1 MAVGTW
7 VRRMGLL
14 GSSLLAGCGEAPPA
28 ALGTLEWDRISVP
41 APAAEVISTV
51 DVREGQAVKAGALL
65 MRLDPVRGAAQL
77 DAAQAETARAQAQL
91 EELQV
96 GPRPEQIA
104 QAQAQ
109 LTALRAQAA
118 EATAY
123 YRRVQ
128 PLARQRLV
136 AAADL
141 DRARATADN
150 AVASVRAAEQAW
162 LQLQRGNR
170 REDIAQGQAA
180 SRATQAQEVVQA
192 VNLQKLQLR
201 APRDGV
207 VDALPYRQ
215 GDQAPIGAPLVVMLV
230 GERPHA
236 RVYLPQPLRLQVKVG
251 QAALVQLDGANTVLK
266 GHVRSIRSEPS
277 FTPYYALTGDDV
289 SRLSYLAEIEI
300 DDSADMQALPAGLP
314 VQVRF

>member
-1 MAVGTW
+1 MCI
-7 VRRMGLL
+7 R
-14 GSSLLAGCGEAPPA
+14 
-28 ALGTLEWDRISVP
+28 DR
-41 APAAEVISTV
+41 
-51 DVREGQAVKAGALL
+51 
-65 MRLDPVRGAAQL
+65 
-77 DAAQAETARAQAQL
+77 AQL
-91 EELQV
+91 EELKI
-96 GPRPEQIA
+96 GPRQEQIA

-109 LTALRAQAA
+109 LAALRAQSA

-128 PLARQRLV
+128 PLARQRLI
-136 AAADL
+136 AAAEL
-141 DRARATADN
+141 DRARAAAGN
-150 AVASVRAAEQAW
+150 AEASVRAAEQVW
-162 LQLQRGNR
+162 LERVHGSRAQ
-170 REDIAQGQAA
+170 DIAQGQAA
-180 SRATQAQEVVQA
+180 ADAAQAQQVVQG

-215 GDQAPIGAPLVVMLV
+215 GDQAPIGAPLAVMLV
-230 GERPHA
+230 GERPYA

-251 QAALVQLDGANTVLK
+251 QAAQVQLEGGSTVLK

-289 SRLSYLAEIEI
+289 ERLSYLAEIEV
-300 DDSADMQALPAGLP
+300 DTATDMQKLPAGLP

>member
-141 DRARATADN
+141 DRARAAADN
-150 AVASVRAAEQAW
+150 AVASVRAADQAW
-162 LQLQRGNR
+162 L
-170 REDIAQGQAA
+170 
-180 SRATQAQEVVQA
+180 
-192 VNLQKLQLR
+192 
-201 APRDGV
+201 
-207 VDALPYRQ
+207 
-215 GDQAPIGAPLVVMLV
+215 
-230 GERPHA
+230 
-236 RVYLPQPLRLQVKVG
+236 
-251 QAALVQLDGANTVLK
+251 
-266 GHVRSIRSEPS
+266 
-277 FTPYYALTGDDV
+277 
-289 SRLSYLAEIEI
+289 
-300 DDSADMQALPAGLP
+300 
-314 VQVRF
+314 